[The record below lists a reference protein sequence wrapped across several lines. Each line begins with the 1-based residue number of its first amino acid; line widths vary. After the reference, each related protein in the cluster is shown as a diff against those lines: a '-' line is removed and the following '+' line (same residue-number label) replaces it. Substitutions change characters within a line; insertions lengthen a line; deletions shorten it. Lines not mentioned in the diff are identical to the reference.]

1 MNQFAIKGKKVL
13 LRKPSFEELDYV
25 KWLWADEE
33 TMKAT
38 GGPILLKEEEKKR
51 WYEIMVSPSNGKHF
65 YCLIFNEENKPVG
78 EVSFHQYDKIAKTAE
93 FNIKIA
99 YDQRGKG
106 YASEAAKLM
115 LDYYFNVWNG
125 EIMRDSI
132 AASNTL
138 GQKALLHLGF
148 EKVHST
154 EEICLVALTKEKFN
168 RTYKQE
174 VDNV

>member
-1 MNQFAIKGKKVL
+1 MNQFTLRGKNVS
-13 LRKPSFEELDYV
+13 LRKPSYEELEYV

-38 GGPILLKEEEKKR
+38 GGPINFREEDKKR

-65 YCLIFNEENKPVG
+65 YCLIFNKENKPVG
-78 EVSFHQYDKIAKTAE
+78 EVSFHKYDKIAKTAE

-99 YDQRGKG
+99 NPERGKG
-106 YASEAAKLM
+106 YASEATKLL

-132 AASNTL
+132 AIDNTV
-138 GQKALLHLGF
+138 GQKALLNLGF
-148 EKVHST
+148 EKVYSD
-154 EEICLVALTKEKFN
+154 EKVFLAAMTKEKFN
-168 RTYKQE
+168 RRYKKE
-174 VDNV
+174 VGA